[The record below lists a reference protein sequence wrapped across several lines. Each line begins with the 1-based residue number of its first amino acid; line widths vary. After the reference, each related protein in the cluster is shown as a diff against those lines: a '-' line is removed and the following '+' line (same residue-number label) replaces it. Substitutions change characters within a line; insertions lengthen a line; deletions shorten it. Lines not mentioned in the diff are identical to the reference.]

1 MDRDET
7 MQGARTGAIE
17 MTGAEMVI
25 RALKDQGVK
34 HIFGY
39 PGGAVLPIYD
49 ALFAADEHR
58 ACARAATSRARHTP
72 PKAMRAPPAS
82 RASCW

>member
-1 MDRDET
+1 MDKDDTLTLRHAATET
-7 MQGARTGAIE
+7 L
-17 MTGAEMVI
+17 TGAEMVI
-25 RALKDQGVK
+25 RALKDQGVT

-49 ALFAADEHR
+49 ALFTGRGITHVLVRHEQGAAM
-58 ACARAATSRARHTP
+58 P

-82 RASCW
+82 PAWCW